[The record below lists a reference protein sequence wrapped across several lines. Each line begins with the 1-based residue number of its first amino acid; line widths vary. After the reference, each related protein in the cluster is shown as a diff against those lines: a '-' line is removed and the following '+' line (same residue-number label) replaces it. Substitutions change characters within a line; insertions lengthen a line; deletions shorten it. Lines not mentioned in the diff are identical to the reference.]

1 MQYDP
6 TGFLRVFA
14 LLGDTELAQA
24 HHHHFDPTDGLG
36 HPVRGSSDY
45 CMADGQ
51 MACGW
56 AEDWMMNYFRDTHH
70 LTWNTIEKV
79 RLHLK
84 EFWTAP
90 CFLDAINPGSKN
102 RLKLDLTIAQ
112 LRTAQDVSPPL
123 NNAMLC
129 SSLLAYGEDQ
139 CNNHLAPDKAARV
152 LDRFSSLMLADMKS
166 AARSVIDGMIL
177 AEIQDNRCSASA
189 AASEQDP
196 S

>member
-1 MQYDP
+1 
-6 TGFLRVFA
+6 
-14 LLGDTELAQA
+14 
-24 HHHHFDPTDGLG
+24 
-36 HPVRGSSDY
+36 
-45 CMADGQ
+45 